1 MDSWVEKIFF
11 SIELGKIIR
20 TIQVRS
26 YYFKTNWWPSF
37 IAVLKYL
44 LFGLYKEIPLEILIV
59 AKLIFSTLHQ
69 ILRHFCILIQL
80 GFLSLKKWRVR
91 IPLKVCHYSTQIP
104 IRRAWTLRFCNTLIS
119 SITIAST
126 LLLRIMMFSFL
137 FFSCMA
143 TFRLLVQ
150 KYPSMHACFLPSNF
164 LRNAVSLWCHKLTPI
179 LFKDGVAVF
188 LEKTSLPRRW
198 WRIHFWTP
206 SAKDTK
212 HAVASY
218 IFFFLSWSVFF
229 FAS

>member
-1 MDSWVEKIFF
+1 MKSPY
-11 SIELGKIIR
+11 SIKSL
-20 TIQVRS
+20 
-26 YYFKTNWWPSF
+26 P
-37 IAVLKYL
+37 L
-44 LFGLYKEIPLEILIV
+44 LY
-59 AKLIFSTLHQ
+59 T
-69 ILRHFCILIQL
+69 
-80 GFLSLKKWRVR
+80 
-91 IPLKVCHYSTQIP
+91 IP

-198 WRIHFWTP
+198 WRILWFLDAIGKRHQARSSFI
-206 SAKDTK
+206 
-212 HAVASY
+212 Y
-218 IFFFLSWSVFF
+218 ILFSELICFFFRLLTCNFF
-229 FAS
+229 FTCSTQVI